1 MEGGNTQ
8 HAVVAVVEHLERD
21 IVAVVDDIF
30 DDLPEGQLRAVLHIT
45 DLTCAADVMIRS
57 TVGMNIVKRQLTGGD
72 HIEDIHQIRRLDET
86 GGRELSV
93 GVVRYRQSGG
103 QVDVIHRTGK
113 GLIVQ
118 AFIKRFQQLARDVL
132 RQLGS
137 HGRRRLRRC
146 RRTACCG
153 YGFRAR
159 AGAEQKQS
167 RQQQSR
173 QTYFHGKGRLLSAI
187 KHNRHQKNRTYRLFI
202 PRHDAMMRNPCTF
215 QGIAMPPAHKA
226 LVL

>member
-57 TVGMNIVKRQLTGGD
+57 TVGVNIVKRQLTGGD

-132 RQLGS
+132 RAARQSRPAKAAPLS
-137 HGRRRLRRC
+137 AHRLLR
-146 RRTACCG
+146 

>member
-132 RQLGS
+132 RQLGQS
-137 HGRRRLRRC
+137 RPAKAAPLSAHRLLRVRLP
-146 RRTACCG
+146 R
-153 YGFRAR
+153 R

>member
-1 MEGGNTQ
+1 
-8 HAVVAVVEHLERD
+8 
-21 IVAVVDDIF
+21 
-30 DDLPEGQLRAVLHIT
+30 
-45 DLTCAADVMIRS
+45 MIRS
-57 TVGMNIVKRQLTGGD
+57 TVGVNIVKRQLTGGD

-153 YGFRAR
+153 YGFRAVQ
-159 AGAEQKQS
+159 AQS
-167 RQQQSR
+167 RSR
-173 QTYFHGKGRLLSAI
+173 AAQPAEPAKRIFMEKVVSFLAI
-187 KHNRHQKNRTYRLFI
+187 KLTGIRKIGRTGFLF
-202 PRHDAMMRNPCTF
+202 PDTTR
-215 QGIAMPPAHKA
+215 
-226 LVL
+226 